1 MYQMM
6 NLLKILATLIIARR
20 FPRLF
25 QAGMAAQVIRSG
37 VRRL

>member
-1 MYQMM
+1 MT
-6 NLLKILATLIIARR
+6 NLLKILGTLIIARR

-25 QAGMAAQVIRSG
+25 QAGMAVQLIRSG

>member
-1 MYQMM
+1 MG
-6 NLLKILATLIIARR
+6 NVLKILAALFIARR

-25 QAGMAAQVIRSG
+25 QAGMAYQAVKHG